1 MRRNSDET
9 TRGVQESAHFVR
21 SWIASADIS
30 SNSPVSFPDFSAS
43 DAQIQWQRF
52 CDLLWYHD
60 DLGLWLDVSRMH
72 LNASELEALQPAMDR
87 AFTAMHELEAGAIA
101 NPDEERQVGHY
112 WLRNPQLAPSD
123 DLRTHIA
130 REVDDI
136 EAFGRGVVHGEIKAP
151 SGVPFTDVLWIG
163 IGGSGLG
170 PALMIRALQNNNQG
184 LPFHFLDN
192 VDPNGMSNV
201 LGGLAGRFK
210 TTLVVTVSKSG
221 GTPEPHIGMEQARLK
236 LEADGGQWAGQAVAI
251 TMLNSRLDQQAQQ
264 EAWLKRFDM
273 FDWVGGRTSITSAVG
288 LLPGALIGC
297 DIRDF
302 LAGAA
307 QMDEATRVA
316 DSRRNPAALMAASWY
331 VAGEGKGR
339 RDMVV
344 LPYRD
349 RLEVFSR
356 YLQQLVMESLGKR
369 LDRDGNVVHQGIAVY
384 GNKGSTDQHAYVQ
397 QLRDGVD
404 NFFATFIE
412 ELEDSEDI
420 PVIKNERPGDFLD
433 GFLQGTRSALTEG
446 GRQNMTITMRCFD
459 ERRLGALVA
468 LFERAVGLYG
478 ELVNVNA
485 YHQPGVEAGKKA
497 AAAILDLQQRVEEV
511 LQDGVPRTVSEIRQ
525 VLDDGSDES
534 IFWIMRHLTG
544 NKRQYNAQGD
554 WSSPAGMR
562 FSKD

>member
-1 MRRNSDET
+1 M
-9 TRGVQESAHFVR
+9 
-21 SWIASADIS
+21 
-30 SNSPVSFPDFSAS
+30 SFLDFSVD
-43 DAQIQWQRF
+43 DAKTHWKRL
-52 CDLLWYHD
+52 CDLLWFHD
-60 DLGLWLDVSRMH
+60 GLGIWLDVSRMRV
-72 LNASELEALQPAMDR
+72 NAADFERLEPGFETAFQAMQQ
-87 AFTAMHELEAGAIA
+87 LEAGAIA
-101 NPDEERQVGHY
+101 NPDEQRQVGHY
-112 WLRNPQLAPSD
+112 WLRAPELAPSEPV
-123 DLRTHIA
+123 RNHVA
-130 REVDDI
+130 REIDQI
-136 EAFGRGVVHGEIKAP
+136 EQFGKDVLSGAIKAP
-151 SGVPFTDVLWIG
+151 CGKPFTDVLWIG

-170 PALMIRALQNNNQG
+170 PMLMVRALQRPNAG
-184 LPFHFLDN
+184 LPFHFFDN
-192 VDPNGMSNV
+192 VDPDGMSTV
-201 LGGLAGRFK
+201 LAGLGDRLK

-221 GTPEPHIGMEQARLK
+221 GTPEPHIGMEQARLR
-236 LEADGGQWAGQAVAI
+236 LDAVGGSWPEQAVAI
-251 TMLNSRLDQQAQQ
+251 TMAESKLDQQASQQ
-264 EAWLKRFDM
+264 GWLKRFDM

-562 FSKD
+562 FSKG

>member
-1 MRRNSDET
+1 M
-9 TRGVQESAHFVR
+9 
-21 SWIASADIS
+21 
-30 SNSPVSFPDFSAS
+30 
-43 DAQIQWQRF
+43 
-52 CDLLWYHD
+52 
-60 DLGLWLDVSRMH
+60 
-72 LNASELEALQPAMDR
+72 
-87 AFTAMHELEAGAIA
+87 
-101 NPDEERQVGHY
+101 
-112 WLRNPQLAPSD
+112 
-123 DLRTHIA
+123 
-130 REVDDI
+130 
-136 EAFGRGVVHGEIKAP
+136 
-151 SGVPFTDVLWIG
+151 LWIG

-184 LPFHFLDN
+184 LPFHLLDN

-236 LEADGGQWAGQAVAI
+236 LEAAGGEWAGQAVAI

-544 NKRQYNAQGD
+544 NKRHYNAQGD

-562 FSKD
+562 FSKG